1 MLEKTSCKRS
11 RPAGKDQQIIKGGA
25 LPLLICSARLPCVPL
40 YTGYTNETIT
50 LYLRCD
56 GLS

>member
-1 MLEKTSCKRS
+1 M
-11 RPAGKDQQIIKGGA
+11 KGGA
-25 LPLLICSARLPCVPL
+25 LPLPIYSARLPCVPL